1 MTAKRHPTSSS
12 PSHKASALRLSP
24 AIKKQLRT
32 NCKDVSIKL
41 KRARRDAKS
50 GATTGAMIIALNR
63 KGEWSLDLAG
73 QLMHDDDTLFLIAS
87 RVFGTCL
94 VAQ

>member
-1 MTAKRHPTSSS
+1 MTAKRHPSPSS
-12 PSHKASALRLSP
+12 PSHKIFDSRLSP
-24 AIKKQLRT
+24 AFKKQLRI

-41 KRARRDAKS
+41 KRARRNAKS

-73 QLMHDDDTLFLIAS
+73 QLMHDDDALFLIAS

-94 VAQ
+94 VSQ